1 MKKLEKQTK
10 PTKDEAKLITSMK
23 NMIGAYIALAS
34 NTYSETFHSL
44 DEIRLYV
51 VKKGTN
57 DNDK

>member
-1 MKKLEKQTK
+1 MKKMEIKKK
-10 PTKDEAKLITSMK
+10 PTKDEAKLIISMR

-34 NTYSETFHSL
+34 NTYSKTFHTL

-51 VKKGTN
+51 VKKNTN